1 MADDILS
8 TVTKNVADTL
18 ERDRGLTITPEPGMS
33 LVDSGM
39 LDSLSIVTFVGR
51 LESAFG
57 ISVSMADM
65 TLDNFDTVER
75 IAAMVRAKLSAG

>member
-1 MADDILS
+1 
-8 TVTKNVADTL
+8 
-18 ERDRGLTITPEPGMS
+18 MS

-39 LDSLSIVTFVGR
+39 IDSLSIVTFVGR

-65 TLDNFDTVER
+65 TLDNFDTIER
-75 IAAMVRAKLSAG
+75 ITAMVKAKRLAG

>member
-1 MADDILS
+1 MADDILN
-8 TVTKNVADTL
+8 TVTRYVTETL
-18 ERDRGLTITPEPGMS
+18 DRERGLTLTPEPDMS

-39 LDSLSIVTFVGR
+39 IDSLSIVTFVGR

-65 TLDNFDTVER
+65 TLDNFDTIER
-75 IAAMVRAKLSAG
+75 ITAMVKAKRLAG